1 MIKEIGQSNF
11 AKEVIDSEEA
21 VVVDFWAPWCGP
33 CKMLGPVMEELA
45 HDMGHKAKFFKIN
58 VDENPEI
65 AQKLQISSI
74 PNVMVFK
81 EGKVVENMVGFRP
94 KKDFKEVLE
103 KHI

>member
-11 AKEVIDSEEA
+11 TKEVINSEEA

-45 HDMGHKAKFFKIN
+45 HDMAHKAKFFKIN
-58 VDENPEI
+58 IDENPEI